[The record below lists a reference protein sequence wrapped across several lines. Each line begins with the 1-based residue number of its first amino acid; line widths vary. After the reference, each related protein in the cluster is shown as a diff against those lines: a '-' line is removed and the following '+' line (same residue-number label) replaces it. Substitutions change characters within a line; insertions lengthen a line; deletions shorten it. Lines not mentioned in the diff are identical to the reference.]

1 MQLLSGHFQCFEL
14 GKLVGSHGHLI
25 NPHGSGGFVGRL
37 IGMLLF
43 FAVDFKVKS
52 KQLASEEVAEA
63 KKTAVLERKFSLM
76 VREVLWQ
83 LVLLAL
89 MLWVV
94 VGNQDGNVYYQN
106 RHLKNIFVND
116 MPTVFLFNLIT
127 NQLLSLQTYIAGHE

>member
-1 MQLLSGHFQCFEL
+1 MRHGVYLAHAHFSPVLQRLSNRSWQR
-14 GKLVGSHGHLI
+14 VVI
-25 NPHGSGGFVGRL
+25 
-37 IGMLLF
+37 

>member
-1 MQLLSGHFQCFEL
+1 MAYFSHANFSPVFQ
-14 GKLVGSHGHLI
+14 
-25 NPHGSGGFVGRL
+25 RL
-37 IGMLLF
+37 PNRSWQRVVI

-63 KKTAVLERKFSLM
+63 KKTAVLERKFQLM